1 MEESI
6 EVEGTVIAVLPG
18 TTFRVRLNNKHELL
32 AHISGKLRK
41 NFIKIGVGDCVRMEM
56 SPYDLNQA
64 RICYRLKQT
73 LAPSNPPKR
82 SFGPK
87 RSSNARRDEN
97 KEED

>member
-6 EVEGTVIAVLPG
+6 EIEGTVVTVLPG
-18 TTFRVRLNNKHELL
+18 TTFRVRLDNNHELL

-41 NFIKIGVGDCVRMEM
+41 NFIKIGVGDRVKMEM

-73 LAPSNPPKR
+73 SPQANPPKR
-82 SFGPK
+82 SFGPRHNNTNPSK
-87 RSSNARRDEN
+87 DRN
-97 KEED
+97 

>member
-6 EVEGTVIAVLPG
+6 EVEGTVVTVLPG
-18 TTFRVRLNNKHELL
+18 TTFRVRLDNNHELL

-41 NFIKIGVGDCVRMEM
+41 NFIKIGVGDRVKMEI

-73 LAPSNPPKR
+73 ATQANPPKR
-82 SFGPK
+82 SFGH
-87 RSSNARRDEN
+87 RHGIASNDN
-97 KEED
+97 D